1 MWNAPRTLKVRGE
14 VWRRGRRG
22 HALRRPQRKRRG
34 SPGRGAGCSTSGPR
48 SPPPPSCL
56 RAQGLTRAGTEP
68 GRPAEVSLKAAEL
81 LALFRL
87 RAFLTRLVK
96 AGNRLQERARSAN
109 GPGSQSGL
117 KLCVCAFPSGGS
129 RQLPKARFQTRTP
142 SGQRLS
148 SPPRSGG
155 SAPPRAGPGRADSPH
170 PGPARCAEES
180 LPTCRAAQGILAL
193 HNPSILRPAKLALGF
208 PNELYH
214 LDHLGQIP
222 GQGPLLITGQAAHGK
237 GHRLFPRPPP
247 PARLCRGE
255 EALQHRHPAPR
266 PPPGSRSHP
275 PARAA
280 AIGIQSGAGAP
291 GRPPPPPRAGGAPRR
306 RPAPAPAPAA
316 LLRLPLSPALCA
328 LSARRQAPAAG
339 AKRQAGRLGAA
350 AHADAA
356 QRRAPGRGRGLRPR
370 LPAIGGG
377 ENGSCRGWAGSV
389 PAVLGG
395 CCCRE
400 VSPPP
405 PAPPRPGRARCGAIR
420 CGGLGLW
427 AEPRGSPVEGSGFAR
442 LRPGGKKRKELD
454 GPGGNVLLKVGFWVR
469 GICPVILAASST
481 WMGSR

>member
-1 MWNAPRTLKVRGE
+1 MD
-14 VWRRGRRG
+14 
-22 HALRRPQRKRRG
+22 
-34 SPGRGAGCSTSGPR
+34 
-48 SPPPPSCL
+48 
-56 RAQGLTRAGTEP
+56 
-68 GRPAEVSLKAAEL
+68 
-81 LALFRL
+81 LA
-87 RAFLTRLVK
+87 
-96 AGNRLQERARSAN
+96 
-109 GPGSQSGL
+109 
-117 KLCVCAFPSGGS
+117 
-129 RQLPKARFQTRTP
+129 
-142 SGQRLS
+142 
-148 SPPRSGG
+148 
-155 SAPPRAGPGRADSPH
+155 PRAGSNSACAPFRAGGADSCQKHVFKPGRRPGSASPARPAPAAQLRSSRPGRADSPH

-420 CGGLGLW
+420 VW
-427 AEPRGSPVEGSGFAR
+427 
-442 LRPGGKKRKELD
+442 
-454 GPGGNVLLKVGFWVR
+454 
-469 GICPVILAASST
+469 
-481 WMGSR
+481 GSRPLS